1 MAAQS
6 GLGFSGIVAIQ
17 IPDDGATGEVL
28 TKLSPENYDYDWAAG
43 GGGGAPT
50 NAEYVVVSLDATLTD
65 ERVIT
70 GGTGITLVDG
80 GANGNITINF
90 DAATAGY
97 TLQNAFDAGNTMD
110 STTQG
115 VSIPDMTQAQRNAI
129 GVPASGAGTLIFNTD
144 TGQTNQWDGAAWT
157 VPGAGLTTLQGAY
170 DNSGGANPMIQLALA
185 DGTLTIRDDAT
196 PLADMFAL
204 QNNAGTDFFDV
215 DALTMNYGLTGNR
228 GYSFVLDPTGRE
240 GIQFLPDGR
249 AQTTVPLTTAAVQW
263 SSLVVSNIPG
273 GAPFGNDTAPAMIA
287 SIGEAQFDSQPFL
300 FATSLLFN
308 QATTLSANGF
318 NLGPVY
324 TMVNQPI
331 VRNVGGGVRTTSQA
345 NAVRSQMR
353 VGPNISGDMT
363 LVSHEP
369 FFVTMTVDAT
379 VGIASATTVNYFA
392 PKAPTLT
399 AGGTIGT
406 LNVLDIPAIPGAG
419 ITTLRGINSAMSAG
433 QFINHTGSA
442 SIEFTNAA
450 FAMRFDDNA
459 RIEMGTGNDVDI
471 FWDGSSL
478 DFLFALNADTLAINN
493 PNNGHILFDTGAN
506 EMGFNSTRGVQFG
519 STGTLGNQIYNF
531 TANAH
536 TVTVAGGFAQVL
548 LTQSGNLNLG
558 VLAMSDVSAWV
569 VNQPSFDNTAYSITE
584 LATMKVGGMTTS
596 NPGGTVTE
604 RAGLWTTGRHLHRGS
619 WQVVP
624 INPAA
629 LAAGNNNDWAG
640 LLTGSPNNNTR
651 YWARISGNAVT
662 SVITGIDAT
671 AVQDG
676 DTFELTNVSANAID
690 ITDQDAASTAAN
702 RIITPTG
709 VTYTLSADETVV
721 IRYDSTTTRWRLL
734 GGTGA

>member
-28 TKLSPENYDYDWAAG
+28 TKLSPDNYDYDWAAG

-129 GVPASGAGTLIFNTD
+129 GVPASGAGTLVFNTD

-157 VPGAGLTTLQGAY
+157 VPGAGLTTLQAAY

-263 SSLVVSNIPG
+263 QSLVVSNIPG

-353 VGPNISGDMT
+353 VGPNVSGDMT

-392 PKAPTLT
+392 PKAPTFV

-406 LNVLDIPAIPGAG
+406 LNVLDIPAIPAAG

-433 QFINHTGSA
+433 TFINHTGTAPSVFAGSIRLNNGVDLLLMGGQGGTFNETLDWDFDSFANNVSITSA
-442 SIEFTNAA
+442 SGASLNFDTLEIAFGPSTVADGTNNWVFAFAPGLRSSNLAGDYSEVLFSSAAAVNIVHAISNFATWTVNAPSVVIGGGGSIVNAA
-450 FAMRFDDNA
+450 NVLIQTSISAGTNRYGLLVTTNPSGGTLNYAARF
-459 RIEMGTGNDVDI
+459 T
-471 FWDGSSL
+471 GSSGVRI
-478 DFLFALNADTLAINN
+478 DGLFE
-493 PNNGHILFDTGAN
+493 H
-506 EMGFNSTRGVQFG
+506 
-519 STGTLGNQIYNF
+519 TGTLLGLYGATPVAQSAAYTPTNVTTDRSYD
-531 TANAH
+531 ANAT
-536 TVTVAGGFAQVL
+536 TV
-548 LTQSGNLNLG
+548 
-558 VLAMSDVSAWV
+558 D
-569 VNQPSFDNTAYSITE
+569 E
-584 LATMKVGGMTTS
+584 LADVL
-596 NPGGTVTE
+596 GTLI
-604 RAGLWTTGRHLHRGS
+604 ADL
-619 WQVVP
+619 Q
-624 INPAA
+624 A
-629 LAAGNNNDWAG
+629 
-640 LLTGSPNNNTR
+640 
-651 YWARISGNAVT
+651 
-662 SVITGIDAT
+662 TGII
-671 AVQDG
+671 G
-676 DTFELTNVSANAID
+676 
-690 ITDQDAASTAAN
+690 
-702 RIITPTG
+702 
-709 VTYTLSADETVV
+709 
-721 IRYDSTTTRWRLL
+721 
-734 GGTGA
+734 